1 MLKDALERLGLP
13 LNVGLEVSTIDT
25 LKHYV
30 ALGLGIAAISGL
42 CLSDDD
48 RTQFEMLE
56 VPADIGDRDIVRGDE
71 TNSNSNME
79 TDSHFYAKL
88 FLVGLRFSSDSN
100 LSAVRAL

>member
-56 VPADIGDRDIVRGDE
+56 VPADIGDRDAVRGDE
-71 TNSNSNME
+71 TN
-79 TDSHFYAKL
+79 
-88 FLVGLRFSSDSN
+88 
-100 LSAVRAL
+100 